1 MFRAPEYK
9 ICIIGDS
16 GVGKSCLITYFL
28 TQKFNTDNK
37 VTVGGAYHE
46 KQLFVNNK
54 PLHLQ
59 IWDTA
64 GQERF
69 RSMTPMY
76 YHNAD
81 LIILAYSINSQKSFT
96 NLPGWLLDVQKY
108 HDGDPILSVVGN
120 KCDLEEYRKVQT
132 NEGNEYAQSID
143 ATFFEVSAKTGVG
156 ISEMFG
162 KIAYQ
167 VAETHHESNNKK
179 NIDFNENNNTEPK
192 KNGCC

>member
-1 MFRAPEYK
+1 MFRAREYK

-28 TQKFNTDNK
+28 TQKFDSNNK

-46 KQLFVNNK
+46 KQLFINNE

-76 YHNAD
+76 YRNAD
-81 LIILAYSINSQKSFT
+81 LIILAYSINSQKSFS

-120 KCDLEEYRKVQT
+120 KSDLEKYRKVET
-132 NEGNEYAQSID
+132 KEGKEYAQSID
-143 ATFFEVSAKTGVG
+143 ATFFEVSAKSGTG

-167 VAETHHESNNKK
+167 VAETRDRAKQNKTGYINPESQTETNKK
-179 NIDFNENNNTEPK
+179 
-192 KNGCC
+192 GCC